1 MLYAS
6 AAVESFRTHGIPAR
20 YVEGYYLSDNQIAQS
35 DDGHEL
41 LPGEDMHAWA
51 EVYFDGVGWLPVDVT
66 PGYYYDTA
74 ELRTVIWKNL

>member
-20 YVEGYYLSDNQIAQS
+20 DVEGYYLSDNQIAQS

-41 LPGEDMHAWA
+41 LSGEDMHAWA
-51 EVYFDGVGWLPVDVT
+51 EVYFDCVGWLPVDVT

>member
-1 MLYAS
+1 MFWKDY
-6 AAVESFRTHGIPAR
+6 
-20 YVEGYYLSDNQIAQS
+20 QIAQS

-41 LPGEDMHAWA
+41 LSGEDMHAWA
-51 EVYFDGVGWLPVDVT
+51 KVYFDGVGWLPVDVT

>member
-6 AAVESFRTHGIPAR
+6 AAVESFRTHVIPAR
-20 YVEGYYLSDNQIAQS
+20 FVEGYYLSDNQIAQS

-41 LPGEDMHAWA
+41 LSGEDMHAWA